1 MNFTFKRALIAF
13 LLGLVL
19 AGITS
24 EVAYRLLKRENRE
37 PSQIQLV
44 IPAGTAKLVSEG
56 GTPPE
61 IPNDLNL
68 VVGDVLV
75 VVNRDEVDHQ
85 LGPLW
90 IPAGASASMDL
101 GAEESYMLECSFQPG
116 RYQGIEVKQPVTWST
131 RLTGILFSGFPLGAL
146 FAIYSGLIPS
156 KKKKEAEA

>member
-1 MNFTFKRALIAF
+1 MNFTFKRILASF
-13 LLGLVL
+13 LLGVVI

-37 PSQIQLV
+37 PNQIQLA

-56 GTPPE
+56 SAPPE

-75 VVNRDEVDHQ
+75 VVNQDDVDHQ

-101 GAEESYMLECSFQPG
+101 SAEESYRLDCSFQPG
-116 RYQGIEVKQPVTWST
+116 KIQGIEVKQPVTWST
-131 RLTGILFSGFPLGAL
+131 RLTGMLFAGFPLGAL

-156 KKKKEAEA
+156 KKKKEITG